1 MRDQVRR
8 IAEEARA
15 ASGAL
20 AQTSA
25 DERNGALASM
35 AAALRSHAAAIVEAN
50 GCDMDA
56 ARKAGTKEGLLDRLM
71 LDEDRVEAMA
81 AALEDLVALPDPLG
95 AVQQKRTLESGIEL
109 QRVSVP
115 LGVVAVVYEA
125 RPNVTAD
132 AAGICLKSGN
142 AAVLRGGS
150 MAAASNEVIAR
161 VLHEAAVEAGMPR
174 GCIGAVTLADRA
186 AADELMQ
193 LHGVVDV
200 LIPRGGAGLIRH
212 CVETSKVPVIETGT
226 GNCHVYVHESADYDK
241 ARAIIVNAKCRRL
254 GVCNAAETLL
264 VDEAAAEGFL
274 PAALAELAARGVTLH
289 ADEHAAAVAAAGGTP
304 TVPAG
309 EADWETEY
317 LAADLAVRVVGG
329 VDEAIGH
336 VNRYGTK
343 HSEAI
348 VAEDEAAVEAFLA
361 RVDGVHRRSRVRPGR
376 RDRHLDAEAACARP
390 VRARC
395 AHFVQVR
402 AARIRAGARVVGR
415 ICDHFDDL
423 GRDGGRARLGIM
435 GGTFDPIHIG
445 HLACA
450 EQAREAYDLD
460 GVVFVPAGN
469 PVFKKDR
476 PVTPAAERLEMCRI
490 ATRSN
495 PAFDVSAIEIERG
508 GDTYTVDTLRQLRA
522 HYPDNVE
529 LRFITGADAVYH
541 IVQWRES
548 AAIADLARLIAVTRP
563 GYALSEERR
572 AFIAEHGNFAID
584 YREVTALAI
593 SSSDLRRRVAAGKS
607 IRYLTMQ
614 GVLDYIQE
622 RGLYRADPHHEGGVR

>member
-226 GNCHVYVHESADYDK
+226 GNCHVYVHESADADM
-241 ARAIIVNAKCRRL
+241 ARSIVLNAKCRRY

-264 VDEAAAEGFL
+264 VDRSVAHSFLPRTMAALAREGVLLHCDDVAYGCAAAAAEAVGSEGF
-274 PAALAELAARGVTLH
+274 EMRFDR
-289 ADEHAAAVAAAGGTP
+289 ADED
-304 TVPAG
+304 
-309 EADWETEY
+309 DWATEY
-317 LAADLAVRVVGG
+317 LAPELAVKCVEG
-329 VDEAIGH
+329 VQEAIGH

-361 RVDGVHRRSRVRPGR
+361 RVDAAAVYANASTAFTDGAEFGLGAEIGISTQKLHARGPFA
-376 RDRHLDAEAACARP
+376 LDALTSYKYVLRGSG
-390 VRARC
+390 
-395 AHFVQVR
+395 QVR
-402 AARIRAGARVVGR
+402 A
-415 ICDHFDDL
+415 
-423 GRDGGRARLGIM
+423 
-435 GGTFDPIHIG
+435 
-445 HLACA
+445 
-450 EQAREAYDLD
+450 
-460 GVVFVPAGN
+460 
-469 PVFKKDR
+469 
-476 PVTPAAERLEMCRI
+476 
-490 ATRSN
+490 
-495 PAFDVSAIEIERG
+495 
-508 GDTYTVDTLRQLRA
+508 
-522 HYPDNVE
+522 
-529 LRFITGADAVYH
+529 
-541 IVQWRES
+541 
-548 AAIADLARLIAVTRP
+548 
-563 GYALSEERR
+563 
-572 AFIAEHGNFAID
+572 
-584 YREVTALAI
+584 
-593 SSSDLRRRVAAGKS
+593 
-607 IRYLTMQ
+607 
-614 GVLDYIQE
+614 
-622 RGLYRADPHHEGGVR
+622 